1 MMAMYLNSNY
11 HRAVLPQ
18 ITVVSKLTVA
28 NFAQSFFFFFF
39 RRLTME
45 DKADDLSPSEG
56 VQENNIK
63 ENNVKENNVNDADGN
78 SVYVVLLIVML

>member
-1 MMAMYLNSNY
+1 
-11 HRAVLPQ
+11 
-18 ITVVSKLTVA
+18 
-28 NFAQSFFFFFF
+28 
-39 RRLTME
+39 ME